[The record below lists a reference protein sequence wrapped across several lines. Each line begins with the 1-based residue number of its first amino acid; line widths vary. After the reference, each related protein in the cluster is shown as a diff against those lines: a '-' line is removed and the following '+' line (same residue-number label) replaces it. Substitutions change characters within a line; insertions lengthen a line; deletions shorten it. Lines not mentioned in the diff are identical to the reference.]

1 MKKWKKFIA
10 MGLAVS
16 MIVPSCIPQT
26 LWASE
31 FSAGSVES
39 ASDVL
44 KMVPDMRQEVSQEIK
59 YLMRITVEM
68 SLEQES

>member
-1 MKKWKKFIA
+1 LNQQQMF
-10 MGLAVS
+10 
-16 MIVPSCIPQT
+16 
-26 LWASE
+26 
-31 FSAGSVES
+31 
-39 ASDVL
+39 L

>member
-39 ASDVL
+39 ASDVFE
-44 KMVPDMRQEVSQEIK
+44 DGAGYETGSE
-59 YLMRITVEM
+59 
-68 SLEQES
+68 

>member
-1 MKKWKKFIA
+1 MKRWKKFIA

-39 ASDVL
+39 AADVFEDGADKIIRFATQL
-44 KMVPDMRQEVSQEIK
+44 YTE
-59 YLMRITVEM
+59 
-68 SLEQES
+68 

>member
-39 ASDVL
+39 AADVF
-44 KMVPDMRQEVSQEIK
+44 EVSTRLSGFHVEYIRMK
-59 YLMRITVEM
+59 PMSMWITCA
-68 SLEQES
+68 LL